1 MEKRQAGTRKLA
13 VLFSMI
19 FAVLTFLVVTSC
31 ILLPIRPLFAHAAD
45 SEQWSASSATATA
58 GTGYYTDADGD
69 WIHNASQLESG
80 LRHFYEKTGVHPY
93 VYILPN
99 GTTTSTSDLQSRAE
113 KLYDELFPDDA
124 HFILVFCDD
133 GAGGYNC
140 GYAMGSRAET
150 IMGDGGAILILAD
163 YLDRYYSDFSL
174 SEEEIFS
181 KAFSDTAEHI
191 GGPVLPSWK
200 ADVDVLS
207 EDCIDSGEYTYIILD
222 DGTAKIVQWCGDD
235 AVLEVPNSIDGLS
248 VSAIGAFAF
257 SGLVETVSIPA
268 SVNMLEGNPFALC
281 GLLEKVEVRGSG
293 GSLASIDGVLFDN
306 ESLTLLC
313 YPRAKSGM
321 EYMVPGD
328 TVSVGEYAFYGCKNL
343 STVGLNDNVEEVA
356 SSAFDRCGSLTS
368 IQVSPDNE
376 TLASIDGVLFRR
388 SDRSLLRYP
397 EGLSEPLYYVPDG
410 ILSIGP
416 GAFKECRSLN
426 EVVLPEGVVSVGEL
440 AFDACEALERVLLPD
455 TIENIGSSPF
465 FECPRL
471 VEISVSGKGRLT
483 TVGGILIDFGEARL
497 ICFPAGRGDTVFEVP
512 EGILSIEDRAFS
524 CCSSLQSVSLP
535 NSLRSIGVGAFE
547 FCGALESVSIPETVT
562 TIGDRA
568 FFQCSGLESVVVEGA
583 STTIGEGAFDGCTSL
598 ESVVVQRES
607 PAREYCRENGLTYS
621 YPDSNDWLGES
632 STDRVGNTLDDVQLF
647 NGLSVSYGLLD
658 GFHEQISSIATE
670 FSDSLGVLDLTDLR
684 NRAVSLQGQI
694 ADAADTLDRLPVTS
708 SSPYVGMKLAIA
720 GLYDDLIARISVL
733 VDACNADIA
742 GEDVSDILSRDNVR
756 ADEHGHVNASLIHY
770 EQNYEKAKPD
780 KI

>member
-80 LRHFYEKTGVHPY
+80 LRHFYKKTGVQPY

-113 KLYDELFPDDA
+113 KLYGELFTDDA

-133 GAGGYNC
+133 GEGGYNC
-140 GYAMGSRAET
+140 GYAVGSQAKT
-150 IMGDGGAILILAD
+150 IMDSEAISILAD

>member
-1 MEKRQAGTRKLA
+1 MEKRQTGTRKSA

-19 FAVLTFLVVTSC
+19 FAVLTSLVVASF
-31 ILLPIRPLFAHAAD
+31 ILLPIRPFFAHAAD
-45 SEQWSASSATATA
+45 AEQYSMSSATATA

-80 LRHFYEKTGVHPY
+80 LRDFYKLTGVRPY

-113 KLYDELFPDDA
+113 KLYGELFTDDA

-133 GAGGYNC
+133 GEGGYNC
-140 GYAMGSRAET
+140 GYAVGSQAKT
-150 IMGDGGAILILAD
+150 IMDSEAISILAD

-181 KAFSDTAEHI
+181 KAFSDAAEHI
-191 GGPVLPSWK
+191 GGPALPSWK
-200 ADVDVLS
+200 ADVLG

-235 AVLEVPNSIDGLS
+235 TVLEVPNSIDGLS

-281 GLLEKVEVRGSG
+281 GLLEKVEVRGSE

-321 EYMVPGD
+321 EYMVPED
-328 TVSVGEYAFYGCKNL
+328 TVSVGEYTFYGCKNL
-343 STVGLNDNVEEVA
+343 SAVVLNDSVEDVA
-356 SSAFDRCGSLTS
+356 PSAFDGCRSLTS
-368 IQVSPDNE
+368 IRVSPDNE
-376 TLASIDGVLFRR
+376 TLASIDGVLFRK

-410 ILSIGP
+410 ILAIGP
-416 GAFKECRSLN
+416 GAFKECRLLN
-426 EVVLPEGVVSVGEL
+426 EVVLPESVVSVGEL

-465 FECPRL
+465 LDCPRL
-471 VEISVSGKGRLT
+471 AEISVSGKGRLA
-483 TVGGILIDFGEARL
+483 TVGGALVDIGESRL
-497 ICFPAGRGDTVFEVP
+497 ICLPAGRGDTAFEVP
-512 EGILSIEDRAFS
+512 EGIVSIEDRAFS
-524 CCSSLQSVSLP
+524 CCSFQSVSLP
-535 NSLRSIGVGAFE
+535 NSLKSIGSGAFE
-547 FCGALESVSIPETVT
+547 FCSALESVSVPETVT
-562 TIGDRA
+562 TIGDGA

-583 STTIGEGAFDGCTSL
+583 STTIGEGAFDGCSSL

-607 PAREYCRENGLTYS
+607 PAREYCRENSLTYS
-621 YPDSNDWLGES
+621 YPDSNDWLGVP
-632 STDRVGNTLDDVQLF
+632 STDRVENTFDDDQLF
-647 NGLSVSYGLLD
+647 KGLSVSYGLLD
-658 GFHEQISSIATE
+658 GFHEQISSTATE

-684 NRAVSLQGQI
+684 NRTVSLQGQI
-694 ADAADTLDRLPVTS
+694 ADAADALDRLPVAS

-720 GLYDDLIARISVL
+720 GLYDDLMARISVL
-733 VDACNADIA
+733 VDACNADIE
-742 GEDVSDILSRDNVR
+742 GEDVSDILSRDNGP
-756 ADEHGHVNASLIHY
+756 ADEHGHTNVHLVHY
-770 EQNYEKAKPD
+770 EQNYDKAKPY

>member
-19 FAVLTFLVVTSC
+19 FAALTFLVVTSC
-31 ILLPIRPLFAHAAD
+31 ILLPIRPLFAHTAD

-80 LRHFYEKTGVHPY
+80 LRYFYKLTGVQPY
-93 VYILPN
+93 VYIPPD
-99 GTTTSTSDLQSRAE
+99 GTAMSTSDLESLAV
-113 KLYDELFPDDA
+113 KLYGELFTDDA
-124 HFILVFCDD
+124 YFILVFC
-133 GAGGYNC
+133 ANAEGGYN
-140 GYAMGSRAET
+140 YAYTVGSQAKTNMDSE
-150 IMGDGGAILILAD
+150 AISTLVDCLEHCCD
-163 YLDRYYSDFSL
+163 DLSL
-174 SEEEIFS
+174 SWEEIFS
-181 KAFSDTAEHI
+181 NAFIKTAEHI
-191 GGPVLPSWK
+191 ARADLALQMGGS
-200 ADVDVLS
+200 DVVPD
-207 EDCIDSGEYTYIILD
+207 DCVEYGEYTYVILE
-222 DGTAKIVQWCGDD
+222 DGTAKIVRWCGDD
-235 AVLEVPNSIDGLS
+235 TALEVPSSIDGWP
-248 VSAIGAFAF
+248 VSSIGAFAF
-257 SGLVETVSIPA
+257 AGPVETISMPA
-268 SVNMLEGNPFALC
+268 SVDALEGNPVALC
-281 GLLEKVEVRGSG
+281 GLLEKIEVRGDE
-293 GSLASIDGVLFDN
+293 GSLVAIDGVLFD
-306 ESLTLLC
+306 SGSRSLLC
-313 YPRAKSGM
+313 CPRAKSGM

-376 TLASIDGVLFRR
+376 TLASIDGVLFRK

-410 ILSIGP
+410 ILVIGP

-621 YPDSNDWLGES
+621 YPDSNDWLGEP
-632 STDRVGNTLDDVQLF
+632 STDRVGNTLDDDQLF

-720 GLYDDLIARISVL
+720 GLYDDLIARVSIL

-742 GEDVSDILSRDNVR
+742 GEDVSDILSRDNVW

-770 EQNYEKAKPD
+770 EQNYEKAKPY